1 MKKLNETVVMK
12 NALARAQQTLKL
24 TEKRIIATAMAKID
38 STASKLDYKNET
50 ARTIKIN
57 ASDYQKTAKLKHR
70 KNAYKDMM
78 SAATELINKQLT
90 IKQKTITS
98 TETIKINWVESTRY
112 ETGSGEIEIRFT
124 QSIMPF
130 LIAIKD
136 RFTEYKLEEMA
147 GIKSIYTWR
156 MIEYLT
162 SWSNEKTGQRKI
174 PINEF
179 NEMMDTPTSYKTGD
193 VTQKIIEPTITE
205 LEKRGWEI
213 KYETEKTGRK
223 ITHITF
229 IWRKP

>member
-1 MKKLNETVVMK
+1 MKKINETVVMK

-57 ASDYQKTAKLKHR
+57 ASDYQKTAKLK
-70 KNAYKDMM
+70 NQIDAYRDMM
-78 SAATELINKQLT
+78 TAATELINKQLT

-112 ETGSGEIEIRFT
+112 ETGSGEIEICFT
-124 QSIMPF
+124 QKIMPF
-130 LIAIKD
+130 LVAIKD

-174 PINEF
+174 TINKF

-193 VTQKIIEPTITE
+193 VTQKIIEPTIKE
-205 LEKRGWEI
+205 LKKRNWLI
-213 KYETEKTGRK
+213 DYETEKTGRK

-229 IWRKP
+229 TWYKP

>member
-1 MKKLNETVVMK
+1 MKKLKETVVMK

-205 LEKRGWEI
+205 LEKRDWEI

-229 IWRKP
+229 TWRKP

>member
-1 MKKLNETVVMK
+1 MKKINETVVMK

-57 ASDYQKTAKLKHR
+57 ASDYQKTAKLK
-70 KNAYKDMM
+70 NQIDAYRDMM
-78 SAATELINKQLT
+78 TAATELINKQLT

-112 ETGSGEIEIRFT
+112 ETGSGEIEICFT
-124 QSIMPF
+124 QKIMPF
-130 LIAIKD
+130 LVAIKD
-136 RFTEYKLEEMA
+136 RFTEYKLKEMA

-156 MIEYLT
+156 LIEFLT
-162 SWSNEKTGQRKI
+162 SWSTDKTGQRTI
-174 PINEF
+174 AINEF
-179 NEMMDTPTSYKTGD
+179 SEMMDTPTSYKTAD
-193 VTQKIIEPTITE
+193 VTQKIIGPTITE
-205 LEKRGWEI
+205 LGKRGWTI

>member
-1 MKKLNETVVMK
+1 MKKLKETVVMK

-162 SWSNEKTGQRKI
+162 SWSNEKKGQRKI

-229 IWRKP
+229 TWHKP

>member
-1 MKKLNETVVMK
+1 MKKLKETVVMK

-162 SWSNEKTGQRKI
+162 SWSNKKTGQRKI

-229 IWRKP
+229 TWRKP

>member
-1 MKKLNETVVMK
+1 MKKLKETVVMK

-229 IWRKP
+229 TWRKP